1 MSAACPGPPPR
12 GGTQGGVRQQ
22 LMKLRAGVHPVTG
35 RRLPM
40 AIDSDGSAL
49 QGEGRYMRLHARTAL
64 NDTFAQYVPEE
75 LPLPKPSLGQS
86 AHMKRQLMLGRIRS
100 KLAREQKHVRRAR
113 KKDALLELQELIRT
127 FGDEVEAES
136 QTPGEELGTG
146 SGGCSDEEFWTHLPT
161 ADDRREW
168 MQRVPDLP
176 KDGKTLM
183 PRRHQPKERRS
194 SKPGRR
200 CMVLTC
206 YEFGCDG
213 KHTSW

>member
-1 MSAACPGPPPR
+1 
-12 GGTQGGVRQQ
+12 
-22 LMKLRAGVHPVTG
+22 MKLRAGVHPVTG

-49 QGEGRYMRLHARTAL
+49 QGEGRYMRLHTKTTL

-136 QTPGEELGTG
+136 QTPGEERGTG